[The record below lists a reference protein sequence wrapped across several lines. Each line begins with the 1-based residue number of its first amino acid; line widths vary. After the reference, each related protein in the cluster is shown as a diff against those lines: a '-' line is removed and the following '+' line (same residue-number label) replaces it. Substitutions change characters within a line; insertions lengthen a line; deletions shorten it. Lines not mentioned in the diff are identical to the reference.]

1 LDKIRRR
8 IRLAEFFSGGFSTH
22 KNSAANSAI
31 GGGLGSNSLH
41 ADNYKK
47 LIYLFYYEIVH
58 RVQERNKKINSIKTA
73 LTRKRQMKV
82 KQTDRLS
89 QQTNYITAK

>member
-1 LDKIRRR
+1 MRWYT
-8 IRLAEFFSGGFSTH
+8 E
-22 KNSAANSAI
+22 
-31 GGGLGSNSLH
+31 
-41 ADNYKK
+41 YKK
-47 LIYLFYYEIVH
+47 EI
-58 RVQERNKKINSIKTA
+58 KKINSIKTA